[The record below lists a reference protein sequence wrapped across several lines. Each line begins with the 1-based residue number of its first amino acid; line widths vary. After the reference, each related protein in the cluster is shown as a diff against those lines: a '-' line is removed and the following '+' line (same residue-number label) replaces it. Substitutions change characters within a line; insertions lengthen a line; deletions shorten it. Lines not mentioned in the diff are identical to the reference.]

1 MIIKNGVLARKTNNI
16 LYQNI
21 IYMFFY
27 VLKYKNIYFYIG
39 VYSMTKQLDKIHL
52 LLETMKQYAAVP
64 ITKQAD
70 LIKQLT
76 FMMGAIYTN
85 TNNKADRI
93 SYYANI
99 SSICQTNHIDYV
111 NAVLIPAG
119 NLIAKTTL
127 SDVAQQQAFIDQ
139 WVSDYQEA
147 TSITNQKHH

>member
-1 MIIKNGVLARKTNNI
+1 MGFWQKKQIIFLH
-16 LYQNI
+16 QNI
-21 IYMFFY
+21 IYMLFY
-27 VLKYKNIYFYIG
+27 ILKYINIYFYVG
-39 VYSMTKQLDKIHL
+39 VYSMTNQLDKIHL

-64 ITKQAD
+64 VSKQAD

-76 FMMGAIYTN
+76 FMMGTIYTN

-147 TSITNQKHH
+147 TDGTNQRQH

>member
-1 MIIKNGVLARKTNNI
+1 MGFWQKKQVIF
-16 LYQNI
+16 LYYNI
-21 IYMFFY
+21 IYMLFY
-27 VLKYKNIYFYIG
+27 VLKYINIYFYVG
-39 VYSMTKQLDKIHL
+39 VYSMTNQLDKIHL

-64 ITKQAD
+64 VSKQAD

-139 WVSDYQEA
+139 WVSDYQEVA
-147 TSITNQKHH
+147 SITKKKQH

>member
-1 MIIKNGVLARKTNNI
+1 
-16 LYQNI
+16 
-21 IYMFFY
+21 MFSY
-27 VLKYKNIYFYIG
+27 VLKYKNIYFYVG
-39 VYSMTKQLDKIHL
+39 VYSMTNQLDKIHL
-52 LLETMKQYAAVP
+52 LLETMKQYASVP
-64 ITKQAD
+64 VSKQAD

-85 TNNKADRI
+85 TNNKVDRL

-127 SDVAQQQAFIDQ
+127 SDVTQQQAFIDQ

>member
-1 MIIKNGVLARKTNNI
+1 ML
-16 LYQNI
+16 
-21 IYMFFY
+21 FY

-39 VYSMTKQLDKIHL
+39 VYSMTNQLDKIHL

-64 ITKQAD
+64 ISKRAD

-76 FMMGAIYTN
+76 FMMGSIYTN
-85 TNNKADRI
+85 TNNKADRL

-127 SDVAQQQAFIDQ
+127 SDVTQQQAFIDQ
-139 WVSDYQEA
+139 WVSDYQEVA
-147 TSITNQKHH
+147 SITRKKQH

>member
-1 MIIKNGVLARKTNNI
+1 MGFWQKKQVIFLH
-16 LYQNI
+16 QNI
-21 IYMFFY
+21 TYMLFY
-27 VLKYKNIYFYIG
+27 VLKYINIYFYVG
-39 VYSMTKQLDKIHL
+39 VYSMTNQLDKIHL
-52 LLETMKQYAAVP
+52 LLETMKQYSAVP
-64 ITKQAD
+64 VSKQAD

-139 WVSDYQEA
+139 WVSDYQE
-147 TSITNQKHH
+147 IDNVTNQIQH

>member
-1 MIIKNGVLARKTNNI
+1 MGFWQEKQIIFSH
-16 LYQNI
+16 QNI
-21 IYMFFY
+21 IYMLLY
-27 VLKYKNIYFYIG
+27 VFKYKNIYFYIG
-39 VYSMTKQLDKIHL
+39 VHSMTNQLDKIHL

-64 ITKQAD
+64 VNKQSD

-85 TNNKADRI
+85 TNNKAARL

-99 SSICQTNHIDYV
+99 SFICKTNHIDYA

-147 TSITNQKHH
+147 NHVTNQKQH

>member
-1 MIIKNGVLARKTNNI
+1 MGFWQEKQIIF

-21 IYMFFY
+21 IYMLFY

-39 VYSMTKQLDKIHL
+39 VYSMTNQLDKIHL

-64 ITKQAD
+64 ITKRAD

-85 TNNKADRI
+85 TNNKTDRL

-127 SDVAQQQAFIDQ
+127 SDVTQQQAFIEQ
-139 WVSDYQEA
+139 WVSDYQEVNA
-147 TSITNQKHH
+147 ITNKKQH

>member
-1 MIIKNGVLARKTNNI
+1 ML
-16 LYQNI
+16 
-21 IYMFFY
+21 FY

-39 VYSMTKQLDKIHL
+39 VYSMTNQLDKIHL

-64 ITKQAD
+64 ITKRAD

-76 FMMGAIYTN
+76 FMMGTIYTN
-85 TNNKADRI
+85 TSNKADRL

-99 SSICQTNHIDYV
+99 SSICQTNHIDYI

-127 SDVAQQQAFIDQ
+127 SDVTQQQAFIDQ
-139 WVSDYQEA
+139 WVSDYQEVA
-147 TSITNQKHH
+147 SITNKKRH

>member
-1 MIIKNGVLARKTNNI
+1 MGIWQKKQVIFLH
-16 LYQNI
+16 QNI
-21 IYMFFY
+21 TYMLFY
-27 VLKYKNIYFYIG
+27 VLKYKYIYFYIG
-39 VYSMTKQLDKIHL
+39 VYSMTNQLDKIHL
-52 LLETMKQYAAVP
+52 LLETMKQYPAVP
-64 ITKQAD
+64 LSKQAD

-76 FMMGAIYTN
+76 FMMGTIYTN
-85 TNNKADRI
+85 TNNKADRL

-99 SSICQTNHIDYV
+99 SVICQTNHIDYV

-147 TSITNQKHH
+147 IAIAITNQKHH

>member
-1 MIIKNGVLARKTNNI
+1 MGFWQKKQIIFLH
-16 LYQNI
+16 QNI
-21 IYMFFY
+21 IYMLFY
-27 VLKYKNIYFYIG
+27 ILEYINIYFYVG
-39 VYSMTKQLDKIHL
+39 VYSMTNQLDKIHL

-64 ITKQAD
+64 VSKQAD

-76 FMMGAIYTN
+76 FMMGTIYTN

-127 SDVAQQQAFIDQ
+127 SDVAQQQAFINQ

-147 TSITNQKHH
+147 TDGTNQRQH

>member
-1 MIIKNGVLARKTNNI
+1 MTN
-16 LYQNI
+16 
-21 IYMFFY
+21 
-27 VLKYKNIYFYIG
+27 
-39 VYSMTKQLDKIHL
+39 QLDKIHL

-64 ITKQAD
+64 ITRQAD

-119 NLIAKTTL
+119 NLIAKTML
-127 SDVAQQQAFIDQ
+127 SDIAQQKAFIDQ
-139 WVSDYQEA
+139 WVSDYQKA
-147 TSITNQKHH
+147 DYVTNQKQH

>member
-1 MIIKNGVLARKTNNI
+1 MGFWQEKQIIF

-21 IYMFFY
+21 IYMLFY
-27 VLKYKNIYFYIG
+27 ILKYKNIYFYIG
-39 VYSMTKQLDKIHL
+39 VYSMTNQLDKIHL

-76 FMMGAIYTN
+76 FMMGAIYTS
-85 TNNKADRI
+85 TNNKADRL

-127 SDVAQQQAFIDQ
+127 SDVTQQQAFIDQ
-139 WVSDYQEA
+139 WVSDYQEVA
-147 TSITNQKHH
+147 SITKKKQH

>member
-1 MIIKNGVLARKTNNI
+1 MGIWQEKQVIFLH
-16 LYQNI
+16 QNI
-21 IYMFFY
+21 TYMLFY
-27 VLKYKNIYFYIG
+27 VLKYINIYFYVG
-39 VYSMTKQLDKIHL
+39 VYSMTNQLDKIHL

-64 ITKQAD
+64 VSKRAD

-76 FMMGAIYTN
+76 FMMGVIYTN
-85 TNNKADRI
+85 TNNKADRL

-119 NLIAKTTL
+119 NLIAKTML
-127 SDVAQQQAFIDQ
+127 SDVTQQQAFIDQ

-147 TSITNQKHH
+147 NHVTNQKQH

>member
-1 MIIKNGVLARKTNNI
+1 ML
-16 LYQNI
+16 
-21 IYMFFY
+21 FY
-27 VLKYKNIYFYIG
+27 VLKYKKIYFYIG
-39 VYSMTKQLDKIHL
+39 VYNMTNQLDKIHL

-85 TNNKADRI
+85 TNNKSDRL

-119 NLIAKTTL
+119 NLISKTTL
-127 SDVAQQQAFIDQ
+127 SDVAQQKAFIDQ
-139 WVSDYQEA
+139 WVSDYQEVA
-147 TSITNQKHH
+147 SITKKKQH

>member
-1 MIIKNGVLARKTNNI
+1 ML
-16 LYQNI
+16 
-21 IYMFFY
+21 FY

-39 VYSMTKQLDKIHL
+39 VYSMTNQLDKIHL

-85 TNNKADRI
+85 TTNKEDRL

-111 NAVLIPAG
+111 NAILIPAG

-127 SDVAQQQAFIDQ
+127 SDVTQQQAFIDQ
-139 WVSDYQEA
+139 WVSDYQEVA
-147 TSITNQKHH
+147 SITKKKQH

>member
-1 MIIKNGVLARKTNNI
+1 MGIWQEKQIIFSH
-16 LYQNI
+16 QNI
-21 IYMFFY
+21 IYMLFY

-39 VYSMTKQLDKIHL
+39 VYSMTNQLDKIHL

-64 ITKQAD
+64 VSKQAD

-85 TNNKADRI
+85 TNNKVDRL

-127 SDVAQQQAFIDQ
+127 SDVTQQQAFIDQ
-139 WVSDYQEA
+139 WVSDYQE
-147 TSITNQKHH
+147 IDNVTNQKHH

>member
-1 MIIKNGVLARKTNNI
+1 MTN
-16 LYQNI
+16 
-21 IYMFFY
+21 
-27 VLKYKNIYFYIG
+27 
-39 VYSMTKQLDKIHL
+39 QLDKIHL
-52 LLETMKQYAAVP
+52 LLETMKQYSAVP
-64 ITKQAD
+64 VSKQAD

-85 TNNKADRI
+85 TNNKADRL

-127 SDVAQQQAFIDQ
+127 SDVTQQQAFIDQ

>member
-1 MIIKNGVLARKTNNI
+1 ML
-16 LYQNI
+16 
-21 IYMFFY
+21 FY
-27 VLKYKNIYFYIG
+27 ILKYINIYFYVG
-39 VYSMTKQLDKIHL
+39 VYSMTNQLDKIHL

-64 ITKQAD
+64 VSKQAD

-139 WVSDYQEA
+139 WVADYQES

>member
-1 MIIKNGVLARKTNNI
+1 MTN
-16 LYQNI
+16 
-21 IYMFFY
+21 
-27 VLKYKNIYFYIG
+27 
-39 VYSMTKQLDKIHL
+39 QLDKIHL

-85 TNNKADRI
+85 TNNKADRL

-127 SDVAQQQAFIDQ
+127 SDVTQQQAFIDQ
-139 WVSDYQEA
+139 WVSDYQEVA
-147 TSITNQKHH
+147 SITKKKQH

>member
-1 MIIKNGVLARKTNNI
+1 MGFWQKKQVIFLH
-16 LYQNI
+16 QNI
-21 IYMFFY
+21 TYMLFY
-27 VLKYKNIYFYIG
+27 VLKYINIYFYVG
-39 VYSMTKQLDKIHL
+39 VYSMTNQLDKIHL
-52 LLETMKQYAAVP
+52 LLETMKQYSAVP
-64 ITKQAD
+64 VSKQAD

-147 TSITNQKHH
+147 DYVNNQKHN

>member
-1 MIIKNGVLARKTNNI
+1 MTN
-16 LYQNI
+16 
-21 IYMFFY
+21 
-27 VLKYKNIYFYIG
+27 
-39 VYSMTKQLDKIHL
+39 QLDKIHL

-64 ITKQAD
+64 VSKQAD

-127 SDVAQQQAFIDQ
+127 SDLAQQQAFIDQ
-139 WVSDYQEA
+139 WVADYQEA
-147 TSITNQKHH
+147 TAGTNQRQH

>member
-1 MIIKNGVLARKTNNI
+1 MIIKNGVLVKKASNI
-16 LYQNI
+16 FILKYYLYA
-21 IYMFFY
+21 FY
-27 VLKYKNIYFYIG
+27 VLKYINIYFYVG
-39 VYSMTKQLDKIHL
+39 VYNMTNQLDKIHL

-64 ITKQAD
+64 VSKQAD

-85 TNNKADRI
+85 TNNKTDRI

>member
-1 MIIKNGVLARKTNNI
+1 MGFWQKKQVIFLH
-16 LYQNI
+16 QNI
-21 IYMFFY
+21 TYMPFY
-27 VLKYKNIYFYIG
+27 VLKYINIYFYIG
-39 VYSMTKQLDKIHL
+39 VYGMTNQLDKIHL

-64 ITKQAD
+64 VSKQAD

-127 SDVAQQQAFIDQ
+127 SDVSQQQAFIDQ

-147 TSITNQKHH
+147 TDCTNQRQH

>member
-1 MIIKNGVLARKTNNI
+1 MGFWQKKQVIFLH
-16 LYQNI
+16 QNI
-21 IYMFFY
+21 TYMLFY
-27 VLKYKNIYFYIG
+27 VLKYINIYFYVG
-39 VYSMTKQLDKIHL
+39 VYSMTNQLDKIHL

-64 ITKQAD
+64 VSKQAD

-85 TNNKADRI
+85 
-93 SYYANI
+93 ANI

-139 WVSDYQEA
+139 WVSDYQKVN
-147 TSITNQKHH
+147 SITNKKHH

>member
-1 MIIKNGVLARKTNNI
+1 MGFWQEKQIIF

-21 IYMFFY
+21 IYMLFY
-27 VLKYKNIYFYIG
+27 ILKYINIYFYVG
-39 VYSMTKQLDKIHL
+39 VYSMTNQLDKIHL

-64 ITKQAD
+64 VSKQAD

-147 TSITNQKHH
+147 TDGTNQRQH

>member
-1 MIIKNGVLARKTNNI
+1 MGFWQKKQVIFLH
-16 LYQNI
+16 QNI
-21 IYMFFY
+21 TYMLFY
-27 VLKYKNIYFYIG
+27 VLKYINIYFYVG
-39 VYSMTKQLDKIHL
+39 VYSMTNQLDKIHL
-52 LLETMKQYAAVP
+52 LLETMKQYSAVP
-64 ITKQAD
+64 VSKQAD

-85 TNNKADRI
+85 TNNKAARI

-147 TSITNQKHH
+147 DYVNNQKQH

>member
-1 MIIKNGVLARKTNNI
+1 M
-16 LYQNI
+16 
-21 IYMFFY
+21 
-27 VLKYKNIYFYIG
+27 
-39 VYSMTKQLDKIHL
+39 YSMTNQLDKIYL

-76 FMMGAIYTN
+76 FMMGAIYTS
-85 TNNKADRI
+85 TNNKADCL

-127 SDVAQQQAFIDQ
+127 SDATQQQAFIDQ

-147 TSITNQKHH
+147 TAITNQKQH

>member
-1 MIIKNGVLARKTNNI
+1 MGIWQEKQIIFPHE
-16 LYQNI
+16 NI
-21 IYMFFY
+21 IYMLFY
-27 VLKYKNIYFYIG
+27 VLIYKNIYFYIG
-39 VYSMTKQLDKIHL
+39 VYSMTNQLDKIHL

-64 ITKQAD
+64 ITRQAD

-85 TNNKADRI
+85 TNNKTDRL

-99 SSICQTNHIDYV
+99 SFICQTNHIDYV

-119 NLIAKTTL
+119 NLIAKTML
-127 SDVAQQQAFIDQ
+127 SDVTQQQAFIDQ

>member
-1 MIIKNGVLARKTNNI
+1 MGFWQKKQVIFLH
-16 LYQNI
+16 QNI
-21 IYMFFY
+21 TYMLFY
-27 VLKYKNIYFYIG
+27 VLKYINIYFYIG
-39 VYSMTKQLDKIHL
+39 VYSMTNQLDKIHL
-52 LLETMKQYAAVP
+52 LLETMKQYSAVP
-64 ITKQAD
+64 VSKQAD

-139 WVSDYQEA
+139 WVSDYQEIDNA
-147 TSITNQKHH
+147 TNQRQH

>member
-1 MIIKNGVLARKTNNI
+1 MGFWQKKQIIFLH
-16 LYQNI
+16 QNI
-21 IYMFFY
+21 IYMLFY
-27 VLKYKNIYFYIG
+27 ILKYINIYFYVG
-39 VYSMTKQLDKIHL
+39 VYSMTNQLDKIHL

-64 ITKQAD
+64 VSKQAD

-76 FMMGAIYTN
+76 FMMGTIYTN
-85 TNNKADRI
+85 TNNKAARL

-99 SSICQTNHIDYV
+99 SSICKTNHIDYV

-139 WVSDYQEA
+139 WVSDYQE
-147 TSITNQKHH
+147 IDNVTNQKHH